1 MPALALAIYTQI
13 QVWYTTVLRRRAA
26 AGKRI
31 IDRRSAQIAIRFI
44 LSIPVF
50 TGYQYKR
57 KNNGFLF
64 SGNWNKKEE
73 VPFGMSEHHGQ

>member
-31 IDRRSAQIAIRFI
+31 IDRRSAQIAVKLPKLPNFVEIA
-44 LSIPVF
+44 
-50 TGYQYKR
+50 
-57 KNNGFLF
+57 
-64 SGNWNKKEE
+64 
-73 VPFGMSEHHGQ
+73 